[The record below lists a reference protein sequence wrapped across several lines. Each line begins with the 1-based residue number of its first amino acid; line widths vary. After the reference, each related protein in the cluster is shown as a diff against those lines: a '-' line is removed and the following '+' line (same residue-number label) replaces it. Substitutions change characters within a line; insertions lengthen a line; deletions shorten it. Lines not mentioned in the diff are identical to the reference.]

1 MMVLAEELAKFTD
14 LIGGPE
20 YIPILLPPLENMAMQ
35 EETIVRE
42 KVPLA
47 PAALFLWCQRAG
59 ALTGVGAC
67 QPLGGVAPRRPSSL
81 SAS

>member
-42 KVPLA
+42 KVP
-47 PAALFLWCQRAG
+47 P
-59 ALTGVGAC
+59 
-67 QPLGGVAPRRPSSL
+67 APRPRGFAGGHVP
-81 SAS
+81 AC